1 MHIGKIA
8 KFKLIVS
15 FSILIVL
22 IIISNYLNFNV
33 NRNVSNI
40 IEYKNIN
47 RENGGITFDELSRV
61 KDNYKDIK
69 FSGCKEIAASVTN
82 KYGVSP
88 QKEMKT
94 EREIKTKIVLTD
106 ENYFDLYT
114 FEMIKGGKL
123 DFLTVKAGNKAAIVS
138 DVLANSLFKS
148 VDVIGSTLN
157 VGNSKYRIVGVYK
170 ENKSLLYS
178 AAEDGYERIYIPYT
192 SYFDRNKKD
201 KSFLDIM
208 ATRETKNYDEKAI
221 NDKLSKVLNDKLSL
235 YKAVNYT
242 VSKKIVLENIKIL
255 YFIIGIILIIFLIR
269 IVVKLTCEINSFLK
283 EKMKDSYLKEVL
295 LNNKKEF
302 IILGG
307 KVFACVLG
315 IVIVF
320 NVAKFNLVIEPQY
333 LPSDNIFDV
342 SFYRNTI
349 ISNIQLNNAN
359 ENGISNVYNRYLN
372 TICSAQRFLLLG
384 ELLTLGMRIIHL
396 ICFVSNYSIRNA
408 KKYSIDNGK
417 NKSLY

>member
-1 MHIGKIA
+1 MYIGKVT

-15 FSILIVL
+15 FSILTIL
-22 IIISNYLNFNV
+22 IIVSNYLNFNV

-88 QKEMKT
+88 QKEIKT
-94 EREIKTKIVLTD
+94 EQKIKTKIVLTD
-106 ENYFDLYT
+106 ENYFDLYP
-114 FEMIKGGKL
+114 FEMIRGGKL
-123 DFLTVKAGNKAAIVS
+123 DFLTVKSGSKAAIVS

-192 SYFDRNKKD
+192 SYFDQNKKG

-208 ATRETKNYDEKAI
+208 ATRETKKYDEKAI
-221 NDKLSKVLNDKLSL
+221 NNKLSEVLNDKFSL
-235 YKAVNYT
+235 YKSVNYT
-242 VSKKIVLENIKIL
+242 VSKQIVLQNIKIL
-255 YFIIGIILIIFLIR
+255 YFIIGVIVIIFLIR
-269 IVVKLTCEINSFLK
+269 MIVKFTYEINLFLK
-283 EKMKDSYLKEVL
+283 EKMKSNYLKGAL
-295 LNNKKEF
+295 ANNKKEF
-302 IILGG
+302 LIFVGKILI
-307 KVFACVLG
+307 CILG
-315 IVIVF
+315 IVFVFDIV
-320 NVAKFNLVIEPQY
+320 KFNLVIETQY
-333 LPSDNIFDV
+333 LPSDNIFDI

-359 ENGISNVYNRYLN
+359 ENGISNVYNRYLTIIGN
-372 TICSAQRFLLLG
+372 TQRFIFLAELFSLG
-384 ELLTLGMRIIHL
+384 AGIMHLTFGI
-396 ICFVSNYSIRNA
+396 S
-408 KKYSIDNGK
+408 KYSSKIP
-417 NKSLY
+417 

>member
-1 MHIGKIA
+1 MRICRIA
-8 KFKLIVS
+8 KIKLIVS
-15 FSILIVL
+15 FSILIIL

-47 RENGGITFDELSRV
+47 NGSSGITFDDLNKV
-61 KDNYKDIK
+61 KANYKDIK
-69 FSGCKEIAASVTN
+69 FTGSKEITASVTN
-82 KYGVSP
+82 EYGVSP
-88 QKEMKT
+88 QKDMKT
-94 EREIKTKIVLTD
+94 EQEIKTKLVLTD
-106 ENYFDLYT
+106 ENYFDLYH
-114 FEMIKGGKL
+114 FEMLRGGKL
-123 DFLTVKAGNKAAIVS
+123 DFLSVKSGSKVAIVS

-148 VDVIGSTLN
+148 IDVIGSTLK
-157 VGNSKYRIVGVYK
+157 VGSLRYRIVGVYK

-192 SYFDRNKKD
+192 SYSDQDKKD

-208 ATRETKNYDEKAI
+208 ATSETKNYDEKAI

-242 VSKKIVLENIKIL
+242 ISKKIVLQNIKIL

-269 IVVKLTCEINSFLK
+269 MIVKFTCEANLFLK
-283 EKMKDSYLKEVL
+283 EKMKSNYLKGAL
-295 LNNKKEF
+295 ANNKKEF
-302 IILGG
+302 LILVS
-307 KVFACVLG
+307 KILVCILG

-320 NVAKFNLVIEPQY
+320 DIVKFNLVIESKY

-372 TICSAQRFLLLG
+372 IICSTQRFLLLG
-384 ELLTLGMRIIHL
+384 ELLTLGMGIVNL
-396 ICFVSNYSIRNA
+396 ICFVYNYSIG
-408 KKYSIDNGK
+408 NGK
-417 NKSLY
+417 NKGWY